1 MRTRTAAALASVLA
15 LVCLATAAGPVTRT
29 WKSAEDE
36 ITYQLLAFEPPL
48 KITRQLQ
55 SDRGA
60 VAASLSLYRALAAA
74 DISSAAAMSNDRER
88 TYAKYERYIERLGAA
103 EFKKMF
109 ATYFVGGASY
119 THELVIGEHHMLLI
133 EDPSDD
139 TIAAQFYVLTDG
151 KYLVDEKPG
160 RERDQL
166 GRIFMAVREEKLKL

>member
-1 MRTRTAAALASVLA
+1 
-15 LVCLATAAGPVTRT
+15 
-29 WKSAEDE
+29 
-36 ITYQLLAFEPPL
+36 
-48 KITRQLQ
+48 
-55 SDRGA
+55 
-60 VAASLSLYRALAAA
+60 
-74 DISSAAAMSNDRER
+74 
-88 TYAKYERYIERLGAA
+88 
-103 EFKKMF
+103 MF